1 MKCIQLKCL
10 KLIQKK
16 FEKSWETQNDKYLI
30 FSNII
35 LKKKKVNNIFHID
48 NFENI
53 WENSFLMEHAGFK
66 KS

>member
-35 LKKKKVNNIFHID
+35 LKKKKLII
-48 NFENI
+48 
-53 WENSFLMEHAGFK
+53 SFI
-66 KS
+66 